1 MPICMDQILH
11 DWTLMQ
17 IQVIH
22 CEQKL
27 LPGTISSQPDTKVIN
42 ETIDPSQ
49 ISITLGVTPVEGK
62 CLICPL
68 ITGYGHQQINA
79 VQSIYVITRCITSL
93 LPRDL
98 SKSTILI
105 LDFELALIQ
114 INYISSTLPKH
125 SVWKWGIA
133 VEVANM
139 HVQSQ
144 VRSIRRRGLRLP
156 CQTKPMLGLTICD

>member
-1 MPICMDQILH
+1 
-11 DWTLMQ
+11 MQ

-27 LPGTISSQPDTKVIN
+27 PPRTISSQPDTKVIN
-42 ETIDPSQ
+42 ETIEPPQ
-49 ISITLGVTPVEGK
+49 ISITLGVTPMEGK

-68 ITGYGHQQINA
+68 VTGYGHQQINA
-79 VQSIYVITRCITSL
+79 VRSINVFTRCIASL

-98 SKSTILI
+98 PKFTVLI

-114 INYISSTLPKH
+114 INYILSTLPKH

-139 HVQSQ
+139 HVQRQ
-144 VRSIRRRGLRLP
+144 VRSIRHGGCRLP
-156 CQTKPMLGLTICD
+156 CQTKPMLRPNNL

>member
-1 MPICMDQILH
+1 MDQILH
-11 DWTLMQ
+11 NWTLMQ

-27 LPGTISSQPDTKVIN
+27 PPRTISSQLDTKVIN
-42 ETIDPSQ
+42 ETIEPPQ
-49 ISITLGVTPVEGK
+49 ISITLSVTPMEGK
-62 CLICPL
+62 CLICL
-68 ITGYGHQQINA
+68 LVTRYGHQQINA
-79 VQSIYVITRCITSL
+79 VRSINNAFTRCIALL

-125 SVWKWGIA
+125 PVWIWGIA
-133 VEVANM
+133 VEVVNM
-139 HVQSQ
+139 HVQRQ
-144 VRSIRRRGLRLP
+144 VRSIRGGGRYLP
-156 CQTKPMLGLTICD
+156 CQTKPMLRPNNL

>member
-1 MPICMDQILH
+1 
-11 DWTLMQ
+11 MQ

-27 LPGTISSQPDTKVIN
+27 PPRTISSQPDTKVIN
-42 ETIDPSQ
+42 ETIEPPQ
-49 ISITLGVTPVEGK
+49 ISITLGVTPMEGK

-68 ITGYGHQQINA
+68 VTGYGHQQINA
-79 VQSIYVITRCITSL
+79 VRSINVFTRCITL
-93 LPRDL
+93 LLSRDL
-98 SKSTILI
+98 PKFTVLI

-139 HVQSQ
+139 HVQRQ
-144 VRSIRRRGLRLP
+144 VRSIRRGGCRLP
-156 CQTKPMLGLTICD
+156 CQTKPMLRPNNL